1 MNNLRQVH
9 RPAAQAHAEM
19 RIPCA
24 NATLTSF
31 DGTRVER
38 KIPVD
43 SRILAITPQR
53 GRTYFLPEVQIK
65 DDRPKEGQT
74 MAIYNL
80 PLLENRLT
88 EEQGEEIEW
97 YVGAAS
103 AHLAESLGLSAVGEN
118 TAWSVKYYLNPYH
131 ILIGRVEMFL
141 STDHFYRSGAPLDVV
156 MDIGNGIRRSERF
169 RDAIVPFA
177 LVKDDINLKMG
188 LRNDLK
194 GCRSQ

>member
-1 MNNLRQVH
+1 
-9 RPAAQAHAEM
+9 M

-38 KIPVD
+38 KIPVYA
-43 SRILAITPQR
+43 RILAITPQR

-65 DDRPKEGQT
+65 DNRPKEDQT

-88 EEQGEEIEW
+88 EEQGEEIGW
-97 YVGAAS
+97 YVGAAR
-103 AHLAESLGLSAVGEN
+103 AHLAESLGLSAVSEN
-118 TAWSVKYYLNPYH
+118 TAWSIKYYRNPYH

-141 STDHFYRSGAPLDVV
+141 PTDHFYKSGAPLDVV
-156 MDIGNGIRRSERF
+156 MDIGKGIRRNDDF
-169 RDAIVPFA
+169 RNVIVPVVS
-177 LVKDDINLKMG
+177 VKDDINLKMA

-194 GCRSQ
+194 GYHSQ